1 MACGHHSAPTSTHE
15 LRAGRP
21 MALVLLAQYGL
32 NEESVRVLI
41 RATVPLLTTFGFRIA
56 AALRAMARHPLGPH
70 NEM

>member
-1 MACGHHSAPTSTHE
+1 
-15 LRAGRP
+15 

-32 NEESVRVLI
+32 NVESVRVLI
-41 RATVPLLTTFGFRIA
+41 RATVPLLTTFGFRIT